1 MLRNNP
7 PMKKTRLQ
15 MALKKRGLHLSDLA
29 RELCVHRSQ
38 LSRWARG
45 RIPASR
51 VVAVA
56 EISGIPRHE
65 LRRDL
70 YPLDR

>member
-1 MLRNNP
+1 LRNNL
-7 PMKKTRLQ
+7 PMKKTRFQ
-15 MALKKRGLHLSDLA
+15 IALKKRGLRLSDLA

-38 LSRWARG
+38 VTRWARG
-45 RIPASR
+45 VVPASR
-51 VVAVA
+51 VVAVS

-70 YPLDR
+70 YPLER